1 MNNFDIAFFND
12 LNMGVPDWMLMYG
25 GAETVSNIS
34 LVTPWLCGLALA
46 VACGVGLV
54 SGFYP
59 AWRATRLSAL
69 AAIRG
74 D

>member
-1 MNNFDIAFFND
+1 MNNFDIEFLNN
-12 LNMGVPDWMLMYG
+12 LNMGVPEWLRVG
-25 GAETVSNIS
+25 NERPQIS
-34 LVTPWLCGLALA
+34 LIKLDLCLLALA
-46 VACGVGLV
+46 MAGGIGIL